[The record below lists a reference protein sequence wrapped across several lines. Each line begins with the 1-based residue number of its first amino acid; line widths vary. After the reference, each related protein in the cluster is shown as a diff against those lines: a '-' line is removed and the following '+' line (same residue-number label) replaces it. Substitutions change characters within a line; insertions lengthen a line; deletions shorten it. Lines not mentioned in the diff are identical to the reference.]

1 MLGRHVY
8 RVSPL
13 ADGRWNVQKDGE
25 AAMRGIQ
32 PTRDAAVRQAWELA
46 VADEPSRLVVEGPA
60 GTIADE
66 RLFGEDEALALER
79 EVEAEHSPPP
89 TGEPPSRR

>member
-13 ADGRWNVQKDGE
+13 ADGRWSVQKDGE
-25 AAMRGIQ
+25 AGTRGSE
-32 PTRDAAVRQAWELA
+32 PTRDAAVRQAWEFA
-46 VADEPSRLVVEGPA
+46 VADEPSKLVIEDPA

-66 RLFGEDEALALER
+66 RLFGEDAAVALER
-79 EVEAEHSPPP
+79 EVEAEHSPPSKDKS
-89 TGEPPSRR
+89 PSPR